1 MQGGMGS
8 RIAAAALAALA
19 LAAVAAAPANAARGM
34 EIGLQ
39 DDPHFLDKDAGVRG
53 AAFAHARSL
62 RASSLRANVAWASVV
77 SDPAA
82 KTAPAVVSFDF
93 SRFDRL
99 IDEAASNGIRVQLT
113 LTGDAPAWATR
124 DRKISD
130 DHPDP
135 QRYAE
140 FAAAAASHFNG
151 RVRALS
157 IWNEPNWHGLLKP
170 ERLRRKVSKKVKGK
184 SVRRRVRV
192 CVKTSARVYRE
203 LYRAAHAAIKRV
215 APGMPVW
222 IGETNPYVNR
232 RKKSTAP
239 LAWVRQVACADPVI
253 KRCKGGALRADGYAH
268 HPYSFDR
275 RPGAARPGADNV
287 TLATLGRLSK
297 LLRSYAAGT
306 RGRRVA
312 VPDRVRLLLR
322 RPAEHARA
330 HARRLDAGGVR
341 ARAEGAEGA
350 PAPLL
355 PAGRPRQVVLLA
367 HGADHDARLAPP
379 GLQRAARVRH
389 RPSHAADAAA
399 AAIHAAIG
407 ARRGAGPAR
416 LANTS
421 ARARLCCRFWRI
433 ATLSSRC

>member
-1 MQGGMGS
+1 MGS
-8 RIAAAALAALA
+8 RIAAVALAALA

-39 DDPHFLDKDAGVRG
+39 DDPHFLDEDAGVRG
-53 AAFAHARSL
+53 AAFAHARLL

-82 KTAPAVVSFDF
+82 KTAPAVVNFDF

-99 IDEAASNGIRVQLT
+99 VDEAASNGIRVQLT

-130 DHPDP
+130 DRPDP

-170 ERLRRKVSKKVKGK
+170 ERLCGKVSKKVKATQVGAPPGA
-184 SVRRRVRV
+184 RVREDFRAGLPGAV
-192 CVKTSARVYRE
+192 PGRIRGDQAGRAGHAGLDRRDQPVRE
-203 LYRAAHAAIKRV
+203 PAQAVDRAA
-215 APGMPVW
+215 
-222 IGETNPYVNR
+222 
-232 RKKSTAP
+232 
-239 LAWVRQVACADPVI
+239 AWVRQIACADPVI

-297 LLRSYAAGT
+297 QLRKL
-306 RGRRVA
+306 RGRLRVA
-312 VPDRVRLLLR
+312 GGSLYLTEFAYYSAGPREKPARTRAAWTREAFELALKTPKVRQLLYYQLVDPAKSFSWRTGLITMRGSRHPAYDALR
-322 RPAEHARA
+322 GFAS
-330 HARRLDAGGVR
+330 ARRTRLTLPRPPFALPP
-341 ARAEGAEGA
+341 A
-350 PAPLL
+350 PAAVPVPL
-355 PAGRPRQVVLLA
+355 G
-367 HGADHDARLAPP
+367 
-379 GLQRAARVRH
+379 
-389 RPSHAADAAA
+389 
-399 AAIHAAIG
+399 
-407 ARRGAGPAR
+407 
-416 LANTS
+416 
-421 ARARLCCRFWRI
+421 
-433 ATLSSRC
+433 

>member
-1 MQGGMGS
+1 MQGEMGS
-8 RIAAAALAALA
+8 RIAAAALAALT
-19 LAAVAAAPANAARGM
+19 LAAVAAAPAIAARGM

-39 DDPHFLDKDAGVRG
+39 DDSHFLDEGAAVRG
-53 AAFAHARSL
+53 AAFGHARSL
-62 RASSLRANVAWASVV
+62 RASSLRANVPWASVV

-82 KTAPAVVSFDF
+82 KTAPAAVSFDF

-99 IDEAASNGIRVQLT
+99 VDEAAAYGIRVQLT

-124 DRKISD
+124 DGRISD

-170 ERLRRKVSKKVKGK
+170 ERLCGKASKKVKVKGK
-184 SVRRRVRV
+184 RKPVRRRVRV

-232 RKKSTAP
+232 RKESTAP
-239 LAWVRQVACADPVI
+239 LAWVRQIACADPVI

-297 LLRSYAAGT
+297 QLRKL
-306 RGRRVA
+306 RGRLGVAGGSLYLTEFAYYSSGPHQKPARKRAAWTREAFELALKTPKVRQLLYYQLVDPAESFSWRTGLITMRGSRHPAYDALRGFANARRTRLTLPRPPFALPSAPAA
-312 VPDRVRLLLR
+312 VPV
-322 RPAEHARA
+322 
-330 HARRLDAGGVR
+330 
-341 ARAEGAEGA
+341 
-350 PAPLL
+350 PL
-355 PAGRPRQVVLLA
+355 G
-367 HGADHDARLAPP
+367 
-379 GLQRAARVRH
+379 
-389 RPSHAADAAA
+389 
-399 AAIHAAIG
+399 
-407 ARRGAGPAR
+407 
-416 LANTS
+416 
-421 ARARLCCRFWRI
+421 
-433 ATLSSRC
+433 

>member
-1 MQGGMGS
+1 MGS

-19 LAAVAAAPANAARGM
+19 LAAVAAAPADAARGM

-39 DDPHFLDKDAGVRG
+39 DDPHFLDEDAGVRG
-53 AAFAHARSL
+53 AAFEHARSL
-62 RASSLRANVAWASVV
+62 RVSSLRANVSWASVV

-82 KTAPAVVSFDF
+82 KTAPAVVTFDF

-99 IDEAASNGIRVQLT
+99 VDEAASKGIRVQLT

-130 DHPDP
+130 DRPDP

-140 FAAAAASHFNG
+140 FAAAAASHFEG

-170 ERLRRKVSKKVKGK
+170 ERLCGKVSKKVKRMP
-184 SVRRRVRV
+184 VRRRVRV

-215 APGMPVW
+215 APDMPVW
-222 IGETNPYVNR
+222 IGETNPYVNKHKR
-232 RKKSTAP
+232 STAP
-239 LAWVRQVACADPVI
+239 LAWVRQIACADPVI

-287 TLATLGRLSK
+287 TLATIGRLSK
-297 LLRSYAAGT
+297 QLRKL
-306 RGRRVA
+306 RGRLRVA
-312 VPDRVRLLLR
+312 GGSLYLTEFAYYSAGPRRTPARTRASWTREAFELALRTPKVRQLLYYQLVDPAKSFSWRTGLITMRGSRHPAYNALR
-322 RPAEHARA
+322 GFAS
-330 HARRLDAGGVR
+330 ARRTRLTLPRPPFALPS
-341 ARAEGAEGA
+341 A
-350 PAPLL
+350 PAAVPVPL
-355 PAGRPRQVVLLA
+355 G
-367 HGADHDARLAPP
+367 
-379 GLQRAARVRH
+379 
-389 RPSHAADAAA
+389 
-399 AAIHAAIG
+399 
-407 ARRGAGPAR
+407 
-416 LANTS
+416 
-421 ARARLCCRFWRI
+421 
-433 ATLSSRC
+433 

>member
-1 MQGGMGS
+1 MGS
-8 RIAAAALAALA
+8 RIAAAALAVLA
-19 LAAVAAAPANAARGM
+19 LAVVAAAPANAARGM

-39 DDPHFLDKDAGVRG
+39 DDSHFLDEDAAVRG
-53 AAFAHARSL
+53 AAFGHARSL
-62 RASSLRANVAWASVV
+62 RASSLRANVPWASVV

-82 KTAPAVVSFDF
+82 TTAPAAVSFDF

-99 IDEAASNGIRVQLT
+99 VDEAAAHGIRVQLT

-170 ERLRRKVSKKVKGK
+170 ERLCGKASKTVKGK
-184 SVRRRVRV
+184 GKGKGKGKQASRRARV

-203 LYRAAHAAIKRV
+203 LYLAAHAAIKRV

-222 IGETNPYVNR
+222 IGETNPYTNR
-232 RKKSTAP
+232 RKQSTAP
-239 LAWVRQVACADPVI
+239 LAWVRQLVCADPVV
-253 KRCKGGALRADGYAH
+253 KGCKGGALRADGYAH

-297 LLRSYAAGT
+297 QLRKL
-306 RGRRVA
+306 RGRLRVA
-312 VPDRVRLLLR
+312 GGSLYLTEFAYYSSGPLRKPARERAAWTREAFELALKTPKVRQLLYYQLVDPAQSFSWRTGLITMGGSRHPAYNALR
-322 RPAEHARA
+322 GFAD
-330 HARRLDAGGVR
+330 ARRKRLTLPRPPFALPS
-341 ARAEGAEGA
+341 A
-350 PAPLL
+350 PAASPPPL
-355 PAGRPRQVVLLA
+355 G
-367 HGADHDARLAPP
+367 
-379 GLQRAARVRH
+379 
-389 RPSHAADAAA
+389 
-399 AAIHAAIG
+399 
-407 ARRGAGPAR
+407 
-416 LANTS
+416 
-421 ARARLCCRFWRI
+421 
-433 ATLSSRC
+433 

>member
-1 MQGGMGS
+1 MGS

-19 LAAVAAAPANAARGM
+19 LAVVAAAPANAARGM

-39 DDPHFLDKDAGVRG
+39 DDSHFLDEDAAVRG
-53 AAFAHARSL
+53 AAFGHARSL
-62 RASSLRANVAWASVV
+62 RASSLRANVPWASVV

-82 KTAPAVVSFDF
+82 TTAPAAVSFDF

-99 IDEAASNGIRVQLT
+99 VDEAATNGIRVQLT

-135 QRYAE
+135 KRYAE

-170 ERLRRKVSKKVKGK
+170 ERLCGEVSKKDKVAGK
-184 SVRRRVRV
+184 RKPVRRRVRV
-192 CVKTSARVYRE
+192 CVKTSAQVYRE

-232 RKKSTAP
+232 RKESTAP
-239 LAWVRQVACADPVI
+239 LAWVRQIACASPVV

-297 LLRSYAAGT
+297 QLRKLLRVAGGSLYLTEFAYYSSGPHQKPAGT
-306 RGRRVA
+306 RAAWTREAFELALRTPKVRQLVYYQLVDPAESFSWRTGLITMRGSRHPAYEALRTFANARHTRLMLPRPPFALPSAPAA
-312 VPDRVRLLLR
+312 VPI
-322 RPAEHARA
+322 
-330 HARRLDAGGVR
+330 
-341 ARAEGAEGA
+341 
-350 PAPLL
+350 PL
-355 PAGRPRQVVLLA
+355 G
-367 HGADHDARLAPP
+367 
-379 GLQRAARVRH
+379 
-389 RPSHAADAAA
+389 
-399 AAIHAAIG
+399 
-407 ARRGAGPAR
+407 
-416 LANTS
+416 
-421 ARARLCCRFWRI
+421 
-433 ATLSSRC
+433 

>member
-1 MQGGMGS
+1 MRS
-8 RIAAAALAALA
+8 RIAAAALTALA
-19 LAAVAAAPANAARGM
+19 LAAVAAAPADAARGM

-39 DDPHFLDKDAGVRG
+39 DDPHFLDEDAGVRG

-62 RASSLRANVAWASVV
+62 GVSSLRANVAWASVV

-82 KTAPAVVSFDF
+82 KSAPAVVYFDF

-99 IDEAASNGIRVQLT
+99 VDEAASKGIRVQLT

-135 QRYAE
+135 QRYAQ
-140 FAAAAASHFNG
+140 FAAAAASHFDG

-170 ERLRRKVSKKVKGK
+170 ERLCGKVSKKLNGRPA
-184 SVRRRVRV
+184 RRRVRV

-222 IGETNPYVNR
+222 IGETNPYVNQHKR
-232 RKKSTAP
+232 STAP
-239 LAWVRQVACADPVI
+239 LAWVRQIACADPVI
-253 KRCKGGALRADGYAH
+253 KHCKGGALRADGYAH

-287 TLATLGRLSK
+287 TLATIGRLSK
-297 LLRSYAAGT
+297 QLRT
-306 RGRRVA
+306 LRGRLRVA
-312 VPDRVRLLLR
+312 GGSLYLTEFAYYSAGPRKT
-322 RPAEHARA
+322 PART
-330 HARRLDAGGVR
+330 
-341 ARAEGAEGA
+341 
-350 PAPLL
+350 
-355 PAGRPRQVVLLA
+355 
-367 HGADHDARLAPP
+367 
-379 GLQRAARVRH
+379 RAAWTREAFELALRTPKVRQLLYYQLVDPPKSFSWRTGLITIRGSRH
-389 RPSHAADAAA
+389 PAYHALRGFA
-399 AAIHAAIG
+399 G
-407 ARRGAGPAR
+407 ARRTRLTLPRAPFALPSAPA
-416 LANTS
+416 AVPVPPG
-421 ARARLCCRFWRI
+421 
-433 ATLSSRC
+433 

>member
-1 MQGGMGS
+1 MLRVDLPMQREMGS
-8 RIAAAALAALA
+8 RIAAVALAALA
-19 LAAVAAAPANAARGM
+19 LAAVAAAPAGAARGM

-39 DDPHFLDKDAGVRG
+39 DDPHFLDENASVRG

-62 RASSLRANVAWASVV
+62 RASSLRANIAWASVV
-77 SDPAA
+77 SSPAA
-82 KTAPAVVSFDF
+82 KTAPAVVTFDF

-99 IDEAASNGIRVQLT
+99 IDEAAANGIRVQLT

-124 DRKISD
+124 NRKISD

-170 ERLRRKVSKKVKGK
+170 ERLCRKVSKKVKGK
-184 SVRRRVRV
+184 PVRRRVRV

-203 LYRAAHAAIKRV
+203 LYRAAYAAIKRV

-222 IGETNPYVNR
+222 IGETNPYVNKHKR
-232 RKKSTAP
+232 STAP
-239 LAWVRQVACADPVI
+239 LAWVRQVVCADPVI
-253 KRCKGGALRADGYAH
+253 KRCNGGALRADGYAH

-297 LLRSYAAGT
+297 LLRKLRGRLRVAGGSLYLTEFAYYSAGPRSTPARTRAAWTREAFELALRTPKVRQLLYYQLVDPAKTFSWRTGLITT
-306 RGRRVA
+306 RGSRYPAYNALRGFANARRTRLTLPRPPFALPSAPAA
-312 VPDRVRLLLR
+312 VPVAL
-322 RPAEHARA
+322 
-330 HARRLDAGGVR
+330 G
-341 ARAEGAEGA
+341 
-350 PAPLL
+350 
-355 PAGRPRQVVLLA
+355 
-367 HGADHDARLAPP
+367 
-379 GLQRAARVRH
+379 
-389 RPSHAADAAA
+389 
-399 AAIHAAIG
+399 
-407 ARRGAGPAR
+407 
-416 LANTS
+416 
-421 ARARLCCRFWRI
+421 
-433 ATLSSRC
+433 